1 MKLDKFCKI
10 LLVKGTFVAIS
21 TVAAQLVTNACAD
34 PISDLRSL
42 SVFKNADLSALS
54 GGTVSAAAGP
64 MMRLARDMSVQSTY
78 VVHTPVKTTVGLIQQ
93 WDPTRHSELRI
104 YLQGDLPSRVSADS
118 FRNLGSAPRNSAVRG
133 LVDAT
138 QKLPGDSSKL
148 QLSNAE
154 SKLYAGGGA
163 SGGDLPAP
171 VVSFWS
177 QVLAQRTG
185 TFLTEGLSAEPAYE
199 GIGLSPAAEVAQ
211 LINNSGEV
219 RSHFSSLISSTPAG
233 GGRGSLTPALSWQL
247 IDANGQA
254 AVSLAASYSKAVGDG
269 YQIMDLGY
277 YASGGYYAVVT
288 LQQLWPVQV
297 DGHEE
302 TLVWRVDLVSSAALA
317 DLRGTERLGSGAA
330 MMRDI
335 QKDIRA
341 FVRDAGSAR

>member
-1 MKLDKFCKI
+1 MKLDKFWKT

-21 TVAAQLVTNACAD
+21 MVAAQLVTNAFAD

-78 VVHTPVKTTVGLIQQ
+78 VVHAPVKTTVGLIQQ

-104 YLQGDLPSRVSADS
+104 YLQGDLSSRVSADS

-138 QKLPGDSSKL
+138 QKLPGDASKL
-148 QLSNAE
+148 QLSSSE
-154 SKLYAGGGA
+154 IKQCSGEGA
-163 SGGDLPAP
+163 SGGALPAP

-185 TFLTEGLSAEPAYE
+185 VFLSEGLSAEPPY
-199 GIGLSPAAEVAQ
+199 GGVDLSPAAEVSQ

-247 IDANGQA
+247 LDANGQA
-254 AVSLAASYSKAVGDG
+254 ALSLGASYSKTVGDG

-302 TLVWRVDLVSSAALA
+302 TLVWRGGLVSPPPLSHLW
-317 DLRGTERLGSGAA
+317 
-330 MMRDI
+330 
-335 QKDIRA
+335 
-341 FVRDAGSAR
+341 

>member
-1 MKLDKFCKI
+1 MKPNKLRKM
-10 LLVKGTFVAIS
+10 LLFKGTLVAILA
-21 TVAAQLVTNACAD
+21 VGVQLVANANAD

-42 SVFKNADLSALS
+42 SVFKNADLSDLS
-54 GGTVSAAAGP
+54 KGTVSAAAGP
-64 MMRLARDMSVQSTY
+64 MMRLARDMSVQSAY
-78 VVHTPVKTTVGLIQQ
+78 VVRAPVKTTVGLIQQ

-138 QKLPGDSSKL
+138 QKLPGDTSKL
-148 QLSNAE
+148 QLSSGEA
-154 SKLYAGGGA
+154 KQYPGGRG

-185 TFLTEGLSAEPAYE
+185 VFLSEGLSAEPAY
-199 GIGLSPAAEVAQ
+199 GGVDLSPAAEVAQ

-233 GGRGSLTPALSWQL
+233 GGRGSLAPALSWQL
-247 IDANGQA
+247 LDANGQA
-254 AVSLAASYSKAVGDG
+254 ALSLAASYAKPVADG

-297 DGHEE
+297 DGREA
-302 TLVWRVDLVSSAALA
+302 TLVWRVDLVSSGTLA

-341 FVRDAGSAR
+341 FVRDAGNAR

>member
-1 MKLDKFCKI
+1 MNQDNLRKM
-10 LLVKGTFVAIS
+10 LLFKGTLVA
-21 TVAAQLVTNACAD
+21 TLAVALQLVGNASAD

-42 SVFKNADLSALS
+42 SVFKNADLSDLS
-54 GGTVSAAAGP
+54 RGTVSAAAGP
-64 MMRLARDMSVQSTY
+64 MMRLARDMSVQSAY
-78 VVHTPVKTTVGLIQQ
+78 VVRAPVKTTVGLIQQ

-104 YLQGDLPSRVSADS
+104 YLQGDLPTRVSADS

-138 QKLPGDSSKL
+138 QKLPGDASKL
-148 QLSNAE
+148 QLSSGEA
-154 SKLYAGGGA
+154 KQYPGGA

-185 TFLTEGLSAEPAYE
+185 VFLSEGLSAEPAY
-199 GIGLSPAAEVAQ
+199 GGVDLSPAAEVAQ

-233 GGRGSLTPALSWQL
+233 GGRGSLAPALSWQL

-254 AVSLAASYSKAVGDG
+254 ALSLAASYGRSVGDG

-297 DGHEE
+297 DGREA
-302 TLVWRVDLVSSAALA
+302 TLVWRVDLVSSGTLA